1 MGHLVLCSGTACCGG
16 GECMECSGQGLLVC
30 KVGGGYLV
38 LYEGVKNFVGKD
50 SVVVIQMVSGCV
62 FLVNVKC
69 LSHERF
75 YMSMRNCLRTL
86 FIIPLCL
93 CI

>member
-1 MGHLVLCSGTACCGG
+1 MGCLVFYSGMACCGG

-30 KVGGGYLV
+30 KVGGVYLV
-38 LYEGVKNFVGKD
+38 LYEGVKDFVGKD
-50 SVVVIQMVSGCV
+50 GVVVIQMVSGCV

-69 LSHERF
+69 LSRERF

-86 FIIPLCL
+86 FIIPLC
-93 CI
+93 